1 MSAPKVEAHKHTDF
15 KEFRHSSFIAI
26 ENVQLQGALE
36 RATGRF
42 RSHREHALAE
52 MPAADELRDHFK
64 QVRAA
69 TLANLAD
76 HLKTFEQRAT
86 EAGVCVHWAKD
97 SAEACQIVLEI
108 AQKRGVDLVTKSK
121 SMASEEIRLNE
132 ALSAAKISPVETDLG
147 EWIVQLAQEP
157 PSHIIGPALHKTKEQ
172 VAELLSKEAGR
183 TLPPDDIPLLTAEA
197 RRMLREKFLQAGMGI
212 SGGNILVAET
222 GSLVLVTNEGN
233 ARLVTSAPPV
243 HIAIVGLEK
252 VAPDWDA
259 AAVWLSLLARSATG
273 QPLSVYTTVI
283 SGPAHDDDPDGPEE
297 VHVVLLDNGR
307 SQLLG
312 TKYEEILQCI
322 RCGACLNVCPVYREA
337 GGHAYGSPYSG
348 PIGAIISPLLFGL
361 EKYEA
366 LPFASTLCGACKDV
380 CPARIDLPR
389 MLLELRKDE
398 VEQGIIPWH
407 ERKLEEMV
415 ADGMAAPSR
424 MRAGSSV
431 LRVLQ
436 RPFQK
441 ENSVQL
447 PQFLNPAGKRKLP
460 SLAKKSFRQMW
471 ADGEVESDED

>member
-1 MSAPKVEAHKHTDF
+1 MSADKQTTF
-15 KEFRHSSFIAI
+15 KAFRERAFIAI
-26 ENVQLQGALE
+26 EDVRLQGALE
-36 RATGRF
+36 SATGRF
-42 RSHREHALAE
+42 SSHRVHAIAE
-52 MPAADELRDHFK
+52 MLAFDELRDHFK

-69 TLANLAD
+69 TLAQLAD
-76 HLKTFEQRAT
+76 HLETFEERAT
-86 EAGVCVHWAKD
+86 VAGVHVHWAKD
-97 SAEACQIVLEI
+97 SDEACRIVLDI
-108 AQKRGVDLVTKSK
+108 AQKRGVELVTKSK
-121 SMASEEIRLNE
+121 SMATEEIRLNK
-132 ALSAAKISPVETDLG
+132 ALSAANISPVETDLG
-147 EWIVQLAQEP
+147 EWILQLADEP
-157 PSHIIGPALHKTKEQ
+157 PAHIIGPALHKTKEQ

-183 TLPPDDIPLLTAEA
+183 ELPSHDIPLLTAEA
-197 RRMLREKFLQAGMGI
+197 RRMLREKFLQAGMGV

-222 GSLVLVTNEGN
+222 GSVVLVTNEGN
-233 ARLVTSAPPV
+233 GRLVTSAPPV
-243 HIAIVGLEK
+243 HVAIVGLEK
-252 VAPDWDA
+252 IAPDWDA

-273 QPLSVYTTVI
+273 QPLSVYTSVI
-283 SGPAHDDDPDGPEE
+283 SGPAQSEDPDGPEE

-307 SQLLG
+307 TKLIG

-389 MLLELRKDE
+389 MLLELRVDA

-407 ERKLEEMV
+407 ERKLEEVV
-415 ADGMAAPSR
+415 ADGMAVPGR
-424 MRAGSSV
+424 MRAGSHV
-431 LRVLQ
+431 LKVLQ

-460 SLAKKSFRQMW
+460 AVAKKSFRQMW
-471 ADGEVESDED
+471 ADGDLSDED